1 MKSSPFKSEVDP
13 NVASAVHDIDNGIY
27 MQMMDTMH
35 PLRKKNITEIFPI
48 LSYLNFEYDHAP

>member
-1 MKSSPFKSEVDP
+1 MSCYNVDP
-13 NVASAVHDIDNGIY
+13 NIESVVHDIDNGIY

-48 LSYLNFEYDHAP
+48 LSYLNFEDD